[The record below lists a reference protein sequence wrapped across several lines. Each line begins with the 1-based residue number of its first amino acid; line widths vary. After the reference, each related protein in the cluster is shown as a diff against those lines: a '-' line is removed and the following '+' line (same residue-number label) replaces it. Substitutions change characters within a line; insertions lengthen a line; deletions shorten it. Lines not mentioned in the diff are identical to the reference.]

1 MFPALPPG
9 VPVPL
14 REVLTPML
22 LPVTVESVAAGF
34 PSPADDYVDA
44 SIDLNVELIP
54 CPTATFFMRVEGDA
68 LRGDGICDG
77 DLLVIDRSVLPRAGL
92 VVVAVLAGQFVLRRL
107 VRTTHGLSLIA
118 SDGQTPSVLLSDD
131 EDSAIWGVVIHAI
144 HHLSGS
150 PARR

>member
-1 MFPALPPG
+1 MINHPRASIC
-9 VPVPL
+9 PL
-14 REVLTPML
+14 L
-22 LPVTVESVAAGF
+22 LAPLLLKLSFETVAAGF
-34 PSPADDYVDA
+34 PSPADDYVDS

-92 VVVAVLAGQFVLRRL
+92 VVVAVLAGRFVLRRL
-107 VRTTHGLSLIA
+107 VRSAHGLSLVA
-118 SDGQTPSVLLSDD
+118 SDGVTPGVLLSDD
-131 EDSAIWGVVIHAI
+131 EDTALWGVVIHAI

-150 PARR
+150 PSRR